1 MVIILH
7 LQHPITE
14 QPVAKPIPSNDLPP
28 STISPST
35 ISDAGLISDTLYH
48 HCHQIRGCPIIDLK
62 ISDDTTIILAH
73 FSTA

>member
-14 QPVAKPIPSNDLPP
+14 QQAAKPIPSNDPPP

-35 ISDAGLISDTLYH
+35 ISDAGLLSDTLYH
-48 HCHQIRGCPIIDLK
+48 HRHPIRAHPNIDLE
-62 ISDDTTIILAH
+62 ISDGNTIILAH